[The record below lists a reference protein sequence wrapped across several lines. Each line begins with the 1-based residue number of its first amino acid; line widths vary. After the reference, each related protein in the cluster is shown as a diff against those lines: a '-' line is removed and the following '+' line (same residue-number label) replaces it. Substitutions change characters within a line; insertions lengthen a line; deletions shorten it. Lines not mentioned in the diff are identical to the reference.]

1 MQHPHRWHPL
11 RFIALIALLFVVNGL
26 RLTSDSSSRDRVD
39 LANLPHYHFD
49 VDLNYRVHRLDTVQR
64 VTLPNTFGEPIS
76 EVVFNVPAAHT
87 RGVFDLHSVELDSAD
102 VAHTLNQ
109 TTLTLKLPHDLNPG
123 EVITLTLNYSVRVP
137 ELNDPQSFGDANL
150 AYTADAMSIG
160 YWYPMLAPYRS
171 GAGWYATDWQPIGD
185 PFVSEVADYTAVIT
199 TTPDV
204 TVVAG
209 GDLSHSDNVW
219 RYDLPR
225 ARTFGMI
232 ASTQYRALSWSF
244 GAVSYTLYT
253 LPRHFSLAPIALRTV
268 IQSELLYTSLYGL
281 YPYTSLRVAEFSGPW
296 SMEFSGFVVLGA
308 SEFDDYDGTLR
319 NRLIRIAAHEVSH
332 QWWYS
337 VVGDDQIREPWLD
350 EGLARFNELR
360 YYEAYAPR
368 DAAWWWDTVIGV
380 NRPVAPVN
388 SPVSVFASHNAYLIS
403 VYNQGAR
410 FLDALR
416 TRLGLNNFNAFL
428 RDLYRRESFRLIT
441 TQDFLKVLQEDARVD
456 VRSVVRRFLR

>member
-1 MQHPHRWHPL
+1 MWNQL
-11 RFIALIALLFVVNGL
+11 RFIVLIALLFVAPGP
-26 RLTSDSSSRDRVD
+26 RLLSEAWSDDRADPVP
-39 LANLPHYHFD
+39 LPRYHFD

-87 RGVFDLHSVELDSAD
+87 RGVFDLDRVEVEAED
-102 VAHTLNQ
+102 VAYTLDQ
-109 TTLTLKLPHDLNPG
+109 TTLTVKLPRDLKPD
-123 EVITLTLNYSVRVP
+123 EVITLTLKYTVRVP
-137 ELNDPQSFGDANL
+137 ELNEPQSFGDANL
-150 AYTADAMSIG
+150 AYTDDAMSIG

-171 GAGWYATDWQPIGD
+171 GAGWYATDWQSIGD

-209 GDLSHSDNVW
+209 GDLSRTGYVW

-232 ASTQYRALSWSF
+232 ASNDYRALSVPF
-244 GAVSYTLYT
+244 GGVTYTVYT
-253 LPRHFSLAPIALRTV
+253 LPRHASLASIALKTT
-268 IQSELLYTSLYGL
+268 IQAALLYTSLYGP
-281 YPYTSLRVAEFSGPW
+281 YPYQSLRVAEFSGPW

-332 QWWYS
+332 QWWYG
-337 VVGDDQIREPWLD
+337 VVGNDQIREPWLD

-360 YYEAYAPR
+360 YYEAYAPQ
-368 DAAWWWDTVIGV
+368 DVDWWWDNAIGT
-380 NRPVAPVN
+380 NRPTAAVN
-388 SPVSVFASHNAYLIS
+388 SPVNAFNTHSAYLSS

-410 FLDALR
+410 FFDALR
-416 TRLGLNNFNAFL
+416 TRLGVDRFKAFL
-428 RDLYRRESFRLIT
+428 RDLYQRGSFRLIT
-441 TQDFLKVLQEDARVD
+441 TQDFLKVLQEDARID

>member
-1 MQHPHRWHPL
+1 MWNQL
-11 RFIALIALLFVVNGL
+11 RFIVLIALLFVAPGP
-26 RLTSDSSSRDRVD
+26 RLLSEAWSDDRADPVP
-39 LANLPHYHFD
+39 LPRYHFD

-87 RGVFDLHSVELDSAD
+87 RGVFDLDRVEVEAED
-102 VAHTLNQ
+102 VAYTLDQ
-109 TTLTLKLPHDLNPG
+109 TTLTVKLPRDLKPD
-123 EVITLTLNYSVRVP
+123 EVITLTLKYTVRVP
-137 ELNDPQSFGDANL
+137 ELNEPQSFGDANL
-150 AYTADAMSIG
+150 AYTDDAMSIG

-171 GAGWYATDWQPIGD
+171 GAGWYATDWQSIGD

-209 GDLSHSDNVW
+209 GDLSRTGNVW

-232 ASTQYRALSWSF
+232 ASNDYRALSVPF
-244 GAVSYTLYT
+244 GGVTYTVYT
-253 LPRHFSLAPIALRTV
+253 LPRHASLASIALKTT
-268 IQSELLYTSLYGL
+268 IQAALLYTSLYGP
-281 YPYTSLRVAEFSGPW
+281 YPYQSLRVAEFSGPW

-332 QWWYS
+332 QWWYG
-337 VVGDDQIREPWLD
+337 VVGNDQIREPWLD

-360 YYEAYAPR
+360 YYEAYAPQ
-368 DAAWWWDTVIGV
+368 DVDWWWDNAIGT
-380 NRPVAPVN
+380 NRPTAAVN
-388 SPVSVFASHNAYLIS
+388 SPVNAFNTHSAYLSS

-410 FLDALR
+410 FFDALR
-416 TRLGLNNFNAFL
+416 TRLGVDRFKAFL
-428 RDLYRRESFRLIT
+428 RDLYQRGSFRLIT
-441 TQDFLKVLQEDARVD
+441 TQDFLKVLQEDARID